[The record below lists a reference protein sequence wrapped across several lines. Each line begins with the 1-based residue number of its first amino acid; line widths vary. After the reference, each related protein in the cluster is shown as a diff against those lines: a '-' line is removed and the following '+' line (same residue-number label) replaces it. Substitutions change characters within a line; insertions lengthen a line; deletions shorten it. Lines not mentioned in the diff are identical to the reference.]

1 VNRRSRS
8 AIGSLFGIGSAAV
21 LWLHP
26 ATGLSADT
34 TIASAS
40 STAPLALVAS
50 SLPKKTSARAK
61 TANLESYAPANPAER
76 FFVEFRSRAALSFGH
91 VFVVYGEVNARQ
103 EVIRSQIA
111 GFVPSGDTRDCENC
125 SAYNWMIGYFV
136 PVPGEIATSDGD
148 LEEQYVTARFRVWV
162 TEDKYN
168 EVVAYIN
175 QRKASTRLWHALWHN
190 CGGFVR
196 DVAEVLGLHLP
207 IPIWMYPQ
215 DLVIAIREANG
226 VHEESPPLKDAPGSF
241 DVLSVQTVNDPQKVG
256 RSQPSRGDV
265 AVARGHP
272 TAQ

>member
-8 AIGSLFGIGSAAV
+8 TFVFLFGIGLAAA
-21 LWLHP
+21 LCLHP
-26 ATGLSADT
+26 ATGLSAGT

-40 STAPLALVAS
+40 STAPSGSVAS

-91 VFVVYGEVNARQ
+91 VFVVYGEVDGRQ
-103 EVIRSQIA
+103 EIIRSQIA

-196 DVAEVLGLHLP
+196 DVAEVLGLRLP

-215 DLVIAIREANG
+215 DLVIALREANG
-226 VHEESPPLKDAPGSF
+226 VHDESPPLKDAPGSF
-241 DVLSVQTVNDPQKVG
+241 GAPSGQQVTDAHRVG
-256 RSQPSRGDV
+256 RAQLSRGDM
-265 AVARGHP
+265 AAANEHS
-272 TAQ
+272 TAH